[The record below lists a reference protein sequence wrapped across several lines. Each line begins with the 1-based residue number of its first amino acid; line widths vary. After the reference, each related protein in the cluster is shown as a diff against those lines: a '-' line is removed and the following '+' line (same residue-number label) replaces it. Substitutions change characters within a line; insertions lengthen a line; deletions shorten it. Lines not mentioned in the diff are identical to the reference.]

1 MSSFINVELYYWY
14 FPFKRIFI
22 IIPFTKQYIMNWTE
36 RSTSWHK
43 EFFWMSSYTYY
54 MSQKFIV
61 KNVLFCCMCLRNILS
76 DVKSNIIKQF
86 TSYIEIWN
94 YIFFFWKKTINWDKT
109 FFRSK
114 ENFFILTLKVWNLFE
129 KMRLTSKIFPHNF
142 KSFIGYLKVMEK
154 QK

>member
-1 MSSFINVELYYWY
+1 MSSFMNVELYHLYIS
-14 FPFKRIFI
+14 FKINFLI
-22 IIPFTKQYIMNWTE
+22 VPSTKQYIMKSIE
-36 RSTSWHK
+36 RNTSVKK
-43 EFFWMSSYTYY
+43 EFFWMSSYTNY
-54 MSQKFIV
+54 MNQKIIM
-61 KNVLFCCMCLRNILS
+61 KNLLFHCMCLRDILS

-94 YIFFFWKKTINWDKT
+94 FIFFFWKKTINWDKT

-142 KSFIGYLKVMEK
+142 KSFIGYL
-154 QK
+154 

>member
-22 IIPFTKQYIMNWTE
+22 IIPFTKQYIINWTE

-94 YIFFFWKKTINWDKT
+94 FIFFLEKDYKL
-109 FFRSK
+109 RQ
-114 ENFFILTLKVWNLFE
+114 NFFQVKGKFLYFDFEGLKPFWEDALNL
-129 KMRLTSKIFPHNF
+129 KDIST
-142 KSFIGYLKVMEK
+142 
-154 QK
+154 